1 MSPVNCQLCNDNQWF
16 INKWQLTSI
25 SSWIC
30 IFCHLLHFRSPYS
43 FSCFSQTKFKFFFLY
58 KNKSVERI
66 STRNLRYNKK
76 KRRRMHER
84 WCRTDSTIIE
94 LNKWLVNTKHRFFS
108 IYFSFKIMCIKKSC
122 SYYCCCCGI
131 VLLFFQI
138 FFLYFQRNKICKKS
152 KK

>member
-1 MSPVNCQLCNDNQWF
+1 MTVD
-16 INKWQLTSI
+16 INIILN
-25 SSWIC
+25 
-30 IFCHLLHFRSPYS
+30 LHFLSFASLSFPYS
-43 FSCFSQTKFKFFFLY
+43 LTRSLAYRQNSSFSSKWKEKKICG
-58 KNKSVERI
+58 KNFNEK
-66 STRNLRYNKK
+66 LKK
-76 KRRRMHER
+76 KKTRRMNER

-131 VLLFFQI
+131 VLLVLFN
-138 FFLYFQRNKICKKS
+138 FLYFQRNKIS